1 MNKILSLLILSL
13 MLGALTACSDSSEEI
28 VIQEVVQQEDIIPV
42 GTRIGDFI
50 VSYYWFKGGKVPIY
64 LHDNSCMIIYHT
76 EDEEI
81 IVTKLEEMGLSKDNM
96 RSKADYI
103 LYPNGYE
110 NPSKAIYD
118 YQDTKRATIGINYK
132 QALKIPEIVYATPC
146 VSTDISTDKV
156 YPLSNFIYIE
166 GNDFNKIEKKANEL
180 NVDIIGRIRGVV
192 GDYYSAACNKESTGN
207 PLEVAILFRNAG
219 ILAEPIFL
227 NAAGGSITD

>member
-1 MNKILSLLILSL
+1 
-13 MLGALTACSDSSEEI
+13 MLGALAACSDNSEEL
-28 VIQEVVQQEDIIPV
+28 VIQEIQQEDIIPV

-50 VSYYWFKGGKVPIY
+50 VSYYWFKGSKVPIY

-132 QALKIPEIVYATPC
+132 QALKIPEIVYATHC
-146 VSTDISTDKV
+146 VSNDIIPKKV
-156 YPLSNFIYIE
+156 FPMSNFIYIE
-166 GNDFNKIEKKANEL
+166 GNDFNKIEKKAQEL
-180 NVDIIGRIRGVV
+180 NVDIIGKIRGVV
-192 GDYYSAACNKESTGN
+192 GDYYLAACNRKSTGS
-207 PLEVAILFRNAG
+207 PLEVTILFHDAG
-219 ILAEPIFL
+219 IIAEPAFI